1 MASQPPQPYLR
12 QGRRHLPS
20 EVEGKGLEKFPCIVA
35 DIMSS
40 PVVTVKGGANARDG
54 ALLMTEKRIGSI
66 VITERDQPIG
76 IVTERDML
84 ERVVSLCRDPCETK
98 MKEIMSSPIISVT
111 KNTSILDAMRKMR
124 EKRISRL
131 LITDEGKMVGI
142 VSERDII
149 RAVSIASLTSF
160 STLLKRR

>member
-1 MASQPPQPYLR
+1 
-12 QGRRHLPS
+12 
-20 EVEGKGLEKFPCIVA
+20 
-35 DIMSS
+35 
-40 PVVTVKGGANARDG
+40 
-54 ALLMTEKRIGSI
+54 
-66 VITERDQPIG
+66 
-76 IVTERDML
+76 
-84 ERVVSLCRDPCETK
+84 
-98 MKEIMSSPIISVT
+98 
-111 KNTSILDAMRKMR
+111 MR

>member
-1 MASQPPQPYLR
+1 MAR
-12 QGRRHLPS
+12 FPS
-20 EVEGKGLEKFPCIVA
+20 IVA

-40 PVVTVKGGANARDG
+40 PVATIDSEANVRDA
-54 ALLMTEKRIGSI
+54 ALLMADRKIGSI
-66 VITERDQPIG
+66 VIERQGKPIG

-98 MKEIMSSPIISVT
+98 MREIMSSPLVTIS
-111 KNTSILDAMRKMR
+111 KDIGILDAMRKMR
-124 EKRISRL
+124 ENGISRL
-131 LITDEGKMVGI
+131 VVMENNTLLGI

-160 STLLKRR
+160 STLLRKRE